1 MSDPETLYAQLTSGA
16 PASSTSRAD
25 TLGDVA
31 ADLVVVRSD
40 MVAAAETP
48 AWSGAAAASF
58 QGRAAGLQAG
68 VRVLRGTLAQGAGAL
83 RTAAQALTDA
93 QADAAVVVN
102 QWRSLT
108 PTGTFV
114 DAIVERAFTAAV
126 QQVCTSYNQQ
136 LVGIDAALNGQDVD
150 LESLDEET
158 REWVEH
164 GGGRTADWLAGDG
177 AGSLLGPLIPNT
189 YAAGDGR
196 GLVPQGLGVT
206 DDGTLVQ
213 TYYREDGT
221 SVLSLVD
228 PDTGEELA
236 EVELLGRGG
245 EGTPAHAGGV
255 TVAGDQVIVS
265 ATGGTVYTYSL
276 SDIRG
281 PGGSVAPVTDGVHD
295 LSGGSYTAFHDGL
308 LYSGSHADD
317 ELFVYRKVG
326 STWVQVDRIST
337 PENAQGVVV
346 RDGQLVF
353 STSAGRHNESAL
365 VVTDL
370 DGAEVS
376 RHPLPNL
383 SQGVVELD
391 GELITSYESAA
402 EDYSESSAN
411 GRGWWWGV
419 PDHYVDETL
428 WANPYYTRTP
438 LDVLGLAPEDFTVET
453 GSLRSAAGE
462 YETAADDIGGA
473 ATTVDG
479 VTVEASAF
487 GSVPAA
493 GTLATTLQ
501 HLVDR
506 SADSLVTGR
515 DGVVALAED
524 LRLVA
529 DAYDRTDD
537 DVAVSFGGP

>member
-16 PASSTSRAD
+16 PATSTSRAD

-40 MVAAAETP
+40 MIGAADTP

-93 QADAAVVVN
+93 QADATVVVN

-114 DAIVERAFTAAV
+114 DAIVETAYAVAV

-164 GGGRTADWLAGDG
+164 GQGRTADWLAGDG
-177 AGSLLGPLIPNT
+177 AGNLLGPLIPNT

-213 TYYREDGT
+213 TYYRARGRRHRRRRPGHRERDRRHGLHLLALGDPGPGRLRGAGARRRARP
-221 SVLSLVD
+221 VRRLVHGV
-228 PDTGEELA
+228 PRRPA
-236 EVELLGRGG
+236 LLRQPRRRRALRLPEGGLHLGAGR
-245 EGTPAHAGGV
+245 PHLHAGER
-255 TVAGDQVIVS
+255 AGRRRARRPARLQHV
-265 ATGGTVYTYSL
+265 
-276 SDIRG
+276 
-281 PGGSVAPVTDGVHD
+281 
-295 LSGGSYTAFHDGL
+295 
-308 LYSGSHADD
+308 
-317 ELFVYRKVG
+317 
-326 STWVQVDRIST
+326 
-337 PENAQGVVV
+337 
-346 RDGQLVF
+346 
-353 STSAGRHNESAL
+353 AGRHNESAL

-391 GELITSYESAA
+391 GQLITSYESAA
-402 EDYSESSAN
+402 EEYSESSAN
-411 GRGWWWGV
+411 GLGWWWGV

-438 LDVLGLAPEDFTVET
+438 LDALGLAPEDFTVET
-453 GSLRSAAGE
+453 ESLRSAAGE
-462 YETAADDIGGA
+462 YETAADDVGGA

-493 GTLATTLQ
+493 GTLASTLQ

-515 DGVVALAED
+515 DGVDTLAED

-537 DVAVSFGGP
+537 DVTVSFGGP